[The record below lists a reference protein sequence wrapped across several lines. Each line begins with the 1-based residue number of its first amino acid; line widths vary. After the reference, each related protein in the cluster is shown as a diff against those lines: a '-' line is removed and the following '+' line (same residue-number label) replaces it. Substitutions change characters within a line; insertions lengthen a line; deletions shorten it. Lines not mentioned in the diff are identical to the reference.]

1 MRLVENQDRVLSM
14 LEKIY
19 EELQDTKKE
28 LKADILTIEMKI
40 EDEISDKIKALYDHR
55 EIANSKLDEIH
66 EKVDKFH
73 LDINNL
79 TLKVVQSDSQ
89 IVELKRNFKNVK

>member
-1 MRLVENQDRVLSM
+1 MLVENQDKVLNM

-28 LKADILTIEMKI
+28 LKADILAIETKI
-40 EDEISDKIKALYDHR
+40 ENEVSDKVRALYDHR
-55 EIANSKLDEIH
+55 EIVNSKLDEID
-66 EKVDKFH
+66 EKVDKLH

-89 IVELKRNFKNVK
+89 IVELKRNFKNAK